1 MTNAKTFADLMTA
14 IPDLLAPS
22 LARDWPHLPVDRAEG
37 IYLHTADGRRIMD
50 FTSGIAVM
58 NVGHCHP
65 RVVEAAQ
72 QQTAKMIHSAMGVT
86 HADPVLRLADALTT
100 VLPPGMDT
108 FFFSNSGSEA
118 IEGALKLA
126 RYVTRRPGFIAFWG
140 GFHGRT
146 LAAAALT
153 TSKGKYRRHYEP
165 MLPGIY
171 FADYPYCYRCPL
183 GKQPNSCDMACM
195 RSLDTLFER
204 AIAPTEVAAI
214 ILEPIQGEGGFVT
227 PPVEFLR
234 RLRQIC
240 DEHGILL
247 IFDEIQTGFGR
258 TGQMFA
264 AQTLGVTPDIMAI
277 AKSIGSGFPLSAVVA
292 SHKLMSHWGAGA
304 HSTTFG
310 GNPVACAAGLAVLD
324 IIRDESLLENSRKM
338 GQKLI
343 DGLEQ
348 LQQKYPIIG
357 DVRGAGLMVGL
368 ELVQPDGQ
376 KTPNPQAV
384 SQLLNEC
391 LSRGLLLYSAGLHNN
406 VIRTFPPLIV
416 TESQIDEAL
425 QILADS
431 LSVIN

>member
-22 LARDWPHLPVDRAEG
+22 LARDWPHLPVERAEG
-37 IYLHTADGRRIMD
+37 VYLHLTDGRRVMD

-65 RVVEAAQ
+65 RVVKAAQ

-86 HADPVLRLADALTT
+86 HADPVLRLAEALTA

-126 RYVTRRPGFIAFWG
+126 RYVTQRPGFIAFWG

-153 TSKGKYRRHYEP
+153 TSKGKYRRRYEP

-183 GKQPNSCDMACM
+183 GKTPDSCHLECM

-204 AIAPTEVAAI
+204 AIAPNEVAGI
-214 ILEPIQGEGGFVT
+214 ILEPIQGEGGFVA
-227 PPVEFLR
+227 PPVEFLQ

-264 AQTLGVTPDIMAI
+264 AQTFGVQPDIMAI

-292 SHKLMSHWGAGA
+292 GHELMSQWGAGS

-324 IIRDESLLENSRKM
+324 IIRDENLLENSRRM
-338 GQKLI
+338 GQKLL
-343 DGLEQ
+343 DGLKQ
-348 LQQKYPIIG
+348 LQQQHPIIG
-357 DVRGAGLMVGL
+357 EVRGTGLMVGL
-368 ELVQPDGQ
+368 ELIEPDGN

-384 SQLLNEC
+384 SRILNEC

-406 VIRTFPPLIV
+406 VIRIFPPLVV
-416 TESQIDEAL
+416 TEAQIDEAL

-431 LSVIN
+431 LGDR